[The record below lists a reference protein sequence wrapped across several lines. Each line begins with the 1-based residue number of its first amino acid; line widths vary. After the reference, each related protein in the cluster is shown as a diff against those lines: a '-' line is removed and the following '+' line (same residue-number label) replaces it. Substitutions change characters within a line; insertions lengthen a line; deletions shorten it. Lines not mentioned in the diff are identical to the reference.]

1 VIADGHL
8 SVRDVGQLDP
18 HVVAALERQR
28 LRGVVAV
35 VGGVHDAEFECSV
48 AVIADAAAGFPRYAL
63 G

>member
-28 LRGVVAV
+28 LPRGRRRRR
-35 VGGVHDAEFECSV
+35 GVHDAEFECSV